1 MLRDD
6 EADDERFAEADD
18 EEREAEELLVEE
30 LEVLRCWLE
39 LVLEEDLAARVCALR
54 SAEPATI
61 AIATSP
67 AEM

>member
-1 MLRDD
+1 MVAELFRDV
-6 EADDERFAEADD
+6 EADDERD
-18 EEREAEELLVEE
+18 AEELLVEE
-30 LEVLRCWLE
+30 ELEELRCWLE
-39 LVLEEDLAARVCALR
+39 LVLDEDLAARDCALR

>member
-1 MLRDD
+1 MRELLF
-6 EADDERFAEADD
+6 ELVEDDERD
-18 EEREAEELLVEE
+18 AEELLLVEE